1 MDNRVVLVTGAGQ
14 GIGRGVAERFL
25 RAGDVVMLAD
35 IDEDA
40 LKTTGERFRADGFNC
55 ETRAIDIRK
64 RDDIRSAVEELGERY
79 GRLDVLSANAGIAG
93 VKPFMQI
100 DDAEW
105 QRVLDVNLTGT
116 FRCIQ
121 ESARL
126 MQRGGG
132 GAIVVTTST
141 NAFWVET
148 GTAHYSASKGGLAIL
163 VKSAAVDL
171 APLGIRVNAVA
182 PGIVRTRLSQ
192 ILTEDPVEGPA
203 YLERIPLRRFAEAVD
218 IAEAVFFLASKA
230 AAYIT
235 GEQLVVDGGVTVGVH
250 IPDAPSGF
258 EAKL

>member
-1 MDNRVVLVTGAGQ
+1 MTARVVLVTGAGQ
-14 GIGRGVAERFL
+14 GIGRGVAARFL
-25 RAGDVVMLAD
+25 EAGDLVMLAD
-35 IDEDA
+35 IDVAA
-40 LKTTGERFRADGFNC
+40 LKATGDQFRARGLEC
-55 ETRAIDIRK
+55 ETRALDIRK
-64 RDDIRSAVEELGERY
+64 REDIRNAVEDLGQRY

-93 VKPFMQI
+93 VKPFMEI

-132 GAIVVTTST
+132 SIVVTTST

-163 VKSAAVDL
+163 VKSAAMDL

-192 ILTEDPVEGPA
+192 FLTDDPVEGPA
-203 YLERIPLRRFAEAVD
+203 YLERIPLQRFAEPAD
-218 IAEAVFFLASKA
+218 IAEAVFFLASEA
-230 AAYIT
+230 AVYIT
-235 GEQLVVDGGVTVGVH
+235 GEQLVVDGGVTVGMR
-250 IPDAPSGF
+250 IPDSPSGF